1 MILYEYHPDAAT
13 DLEEAVDFYELRSSG
28 LGSDLADEVDWGIAQ
43 IRRHPE
49 SGEALSATLR
59 RKVLQRFPYT
69 LIYSLEPGLIF
80 VVAVAHHK
88 RRPGYW
94 RKRLR

>member
-1 MILYEYHPDAAT
+1 MIPYEYHPDAAT
-13 DLEEAVDFYELRSSG
+13 ELEEAVDFYELSSSG
-28 LGSDLADEVDWGIAQ
+28 LGSEIADQVDWGVAQ
-43 IRRHPE
+43 IRRHPA

-59 RKVLQRFPYT
+59 RKVLLGFPYT
-69 LIYSLEPGLIF
+69 LIYSREPDLIF
-80 VVAVAHHK
+80 IIAVAHHK